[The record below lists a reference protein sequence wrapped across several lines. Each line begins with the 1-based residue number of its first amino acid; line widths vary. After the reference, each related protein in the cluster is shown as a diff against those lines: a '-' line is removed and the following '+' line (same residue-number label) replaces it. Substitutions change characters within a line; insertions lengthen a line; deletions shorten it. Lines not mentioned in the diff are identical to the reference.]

1 MLYRVFATTTSQNVK
16 HKLSGACGID

>member
-16 HKLSGACGID
+16 HKLSGTCGID